1 MSETVWHPPLPAE
14 TRGRRIRLGIALL
27 VSCVALIAWI
37 VDLSLSLP
45 MHYLTR
51 GWRLAWTGYDVGELM
66 ALAVTA
72 YSALRDRWMLIPSCV
87 VTATLL
93 LCDAWFDVALSTGTN
108 DFLISIATA
117 LLVEVP
123 TATVLG
129 LVAWRLTRRSALDHS
144 AGPVAARRSAR
155 QVQVAAVR
163 DAVLRDDVRAILDG
177 QCVATLAT
185 IGPDGQPR
193 TRVIGLRR
201 DGDSLLLTITAPR
214 WPARH
219 LAAAAQVSV
228 SVVDLTDPRS
238 AVEIRGTAHLLG
250 DDDLIRLAAG
260 GPAAGEHAGPSAAG
274 GGARETVPAAERAAA
289 VAALPDP
296 VGVRLVARL
305 VPTAITRLAA

>member
-1 MSETVWHPPLPAE
+1 MSEPVWHPPLPAE

-27 VSCVALIAWI
+27 VSCVALIGWI

-45 MHYLTR
+45 MHYLTQ
-51 GWRLAWTGYDVGELM
+51 GWRLAWTGYDVAELM

-93 LCDAWFDVALSTGTN
+93 LCDAWFDVALSTGTS
-108 DFLISIATA
+108 DFPISVATA

-123 TATVLG
+123 TAAVLG
-129 LVAWRLTRRSALDHS
+129 LVAWRLTRRSALDHG
-144 AGPVAARRSAR
+144 AGPVEARRSAR
-155 QVQVAAVR
+155 KVQVAAVR
-163 DAVLRDDVRAILDG
+163 DAVLREDVRAILDG
-177 QCVATLAT
+177 RCIATLAT

-193 TRVIGLRR
+193 TRVVGLRR

-219 LAAAAQVSV
+219 LAGDAQVSV
-228 SVVDLTDPRS
+228 SVFDLTDPRS
-238 AVEIRGTAHLLG
+238 AVEIRGTARLLG

-260 GPAAGEHAGPSAAG
+260 G
-274 GGARETVPAAERAAA
+274 GATPTVPAAERAAA
-289 VAALPDP
+289 VAAPADP